1 MLFYY
6 NINVKPHRRDADP
19 DSVVRVS
26 VPSVWF
32 YIYVI
37 VKPHRRDADPD
48 SVVRESFLEKE
59 SYKLRPEGKA
69 KGA

>member
-19 DSVVRVS
+19 DSVVR
-26 VPSVWF
+26 
-32 YIYVI
+32 
-37 VKPHRRDADPD
+37 
-48 SVVRESFLEKE
+48 ESFLEKE
-59 SYKLRPEGKA
+59 SCKLRPEGKA